1 MQTVFLAV
9 YFVGIAALSTFTLYK
24 FAHDW
29 LWTSPIIA
37 TLAGT
42 AMMTV
47 YLGGMPSPADE
58 RWMTLWAVFMP
69 FQQLIAISICL
80 GTLSGLRWGGS
91 LGLAVGGS
99 GVVLGLMIVAVTDM
113 AFLLYPICLMLYG
126 AVLILSFTG
135 KDKKD
140 WDELCQ
146 GNEPEKCNL

>member
-9 YFVGIAALSTFTLYK
+9 YFVGIAALSTFTLYR
-24 FAHDW
+24 FAQDW

-42 AMMTV
+42 MMMAV
-47 YLGGMPSPADE
+47 YLGEMPSPADE
-58 RWMTLWAVFMP
+58 RWMTLWAVLMP
-69 FQQLIAISICL
+69 IQQLIAISLCL

-126 AVLILSFTG
+126 AVLILSFTHREE
-135 KDKKD
+135 KALQ
-140 WDELCQ
+140 EYLQ
-146 GNEPEKCNL
+146 GNDPKK

>member
-9 YFVGIAALSTFTLYK
+9 YFAGIPALCAFILCRS
-24 FAHDW
+24 ARDW

-42 AMMTV
+42 VMMSV

-69 FQQLIAISICL
+69 IQQLIAISLCL
-80 GTLSGLRWGGS
+80 GALAGLRWGGS
-91 LGLAVGGS
+91 LGLAVSGS
-99 GVVLGLMIVAVTDM
+99 GVVLGLMIVAVTGI

-126 AVLILSFTG
+126 VVLILSFTG
-135 KDKKD
+135 KAKKA
-140 WDELCQ
+140 WDLIRR
-146 GNEPEKCNL
+146 GNKPEK

>member
-9 YFVGIAALSTFTLYK
+9 YFVGIAALSTFTLYR
-24 FAHDW
+24 FAQDW

-42 AMMTV
+42 MMMAV
-47 YLGGMPSPADE
+47 YLGEMPSPADE
-58 RWMTLWAVFMP
+58 RWMTLWAVLMP
-69 FQQLIAISICL
+69 IQQLIAISLCL

-126 AVLILSFTG
+126 AVLILSFTHR
-135 KDKKD
+135 DKKA
-140 WDELCQ
+140 WDVYRQ
-146 GNEPEKCNL
+146 GNNPEK